1 MVEPVDART
10 SIWNF
15 AGRNSPLKTTNHTYV
30 YSPFL
35 NGFSEE
41 FIAV

>member
-10 SIWNF
+10 SIWDF
-15 AGRNSPLKTTNHTYV
+15 SGRNSPLKTKNHAYV
-30 YSPFL
+30 CSPFL

-41 FIAV
+41 FFAL